1 LIDKFYFLLT
11 LSVSTATIERAF
23 LAIQIFKTSLKHNR
37 WCIYCK

>member
-11 LSVSTATIERAF
+11 LSVSTTIERAF
-23 LAIQIFKTSLKHNR
+23 LAIQIFKTGLKHNR